1 MFHMIGQRLFTGR
14 VAVAQ
19 AGYHPHS
26 LSYPVPSRCTI
37 LYCVVLDS
45 NIPILYPY
53 QCHHL
58 ISTLISHHHSAME
71 FRKRIFEM
79 TQKYTDNKNCWSP
92 LSPDG
97 QNNPLSSLP
106 QLKSLF
112 AEELVKRKF
121 LEAFVG
127 KCESELCDNL
137 RNNLIPR

>member
-1 MFHMIGQRLFTGR
+1 
-14 VAVAQ
+14 
-19 AGYHPHS
+19 
-26 LSYPVPSRCTI
+26 
-37 LYCVVLDS
+37 
-45 NIPILYPY
+45 
-53 QCHHL
+53 
-58 ISTLISHHHSAME
+58 ME

-112 AEELVKRKF
+112 AEELVKRNF

-127 KCESELCDNL
+127 KCERELCDNL
-137 RNNLIPR
+137 RNNVIPRCASCIQYGGRCVIVLNFIALCNSRKTSQS